1 MEKNSIWLPLVAS
14 VGIGAATFYSMTNQ
28 QQNVGQ
34 ALQQAAP
41 FFSSKQKS
49 ATSKEDP
56 ETLGPFGMS

>member
-14 VGIGAATFYSMTNQ
+14 VGIGAATFYSMTSQ

-49 ATSKEDP
+49 NSAKKDP

>member
-41 FFSSKQKS
+41 FFQ
-49 ATSKEDP
+49 
-56 ETLGPFGMS
+56 L

>member
-49 ATSKEDP
+49 GSGNKES

>member
-28 QQNVGQ
+28 QQNVGR

-41 FFSSKQKS
+41 FS
-49 ATSKEDP
+49 APNKNRGSGNKET

>member
-41 FFSSKQKS
+41 FS
-49 ATSKEDP
+49 ALNKNQVQ
-56 ETLGPFGMS
+56 ETRRRKH